1 MFMDELNIY
10 VNNIKFRDLIL
21 QMSDLY
27 STYSSNRFTDSFEDF
42 EKKQNELDK
51 RKKEF
56 CKKVNVKR
64 AIIWLEVNNL
74 LKFNIFSNDICSHI
88 LSYVIDDIVKFSIE
102 KLAVNHYYKKYYGNF
117 SWLGIRSLWSKK
129 ENDIFDKKVKSLEE
143 FEYIKSALK
152 ENEECNKRFE
162 ETGIYPIRRSYNTM
176 SATISHCRYHDKE
189 GNCSIYDS
197 LCNNKMLRQCA
208 DDISYKI
215 RLMNNKESA
224 GKKIVSFIRRRVYN

>member
-1 MFMDELNIY
+1 MDELNIY

-27 STYSSNRFTDSFEDF
+27 STYSSNGFTDSFEDF

-64 AIIWLEVNNL
+64 AIIWLEINNL
-74 LKFNIFSNDICSHI
+74 LKFNIFSNDICNHI

-102 KLAVNHYYKKYYGNF
+102 KLAINHYYKKYYGNF
-117 SWLGIRSLWSKK
+117 SWLGIRSLWSK
-129 ENDIFDKKVKSLEE
+129 EEINIFDKKIKSLEE

-152 ENEECNKRFE
+152 ENEECERQFKK
-162 ETGIYPIRRSYNTM
+162 TGIYPIRRSYN
-176 SATISHCRYHDKE
+176 SIEKEIYHCRYHDKE
-189 GNCSIYDS
+189 GNCSIYNGI
-197 LCNNKMLRQCA
+197 CNDVMLRRCA

-215 RLMNNKESA
+215 RLMNDKESA
-224 GKKIVSFIRRRVYN
+224 GKKIVLFVRRRFLN